1 MKKIIPILVIILF
14 ISCGKKIH
22 NQVINNN
29 SYSTVGNNDIRKIK
43 ISGVVSDES
52 KLPLP
57 GANISIKGTTLGI
70 QTDVDGNYTI
80 LAKNGDVLIFSFIG
94 LEDKEVLV
102 NDIQII
108 NIKLSCSKINKLS
121 PQIITKK
128 PIIYLYPTQKT
139 DVSIKLDFK
148 GKMETTFP
156 KYESNWDLTAYPE
169 GKIFDKKTNRYYNSL
184 FWDGVSNFPKDHFN
198 YKDGFIVL
206 KKDLTSFLIEKLE
219 FIGLSNPETNDFI
232 QFWLPILEKNE
243 INFIH
248 FWINDDY
255 NGICKS
261 QITPKP
267 DSEIRLFMD
276 FYNLENPI
284 EIQTQKLISIDRKG
298 FTYIEWG
305 GTDVTEK
312 MQNLKTP

>member
-1 MKKIIPILVIILF
+1 MKKLILILVTIVF
-14 ISCGKKIH
+14 ISCGKKTY
-22 NQVINNN
+22 NQVINANC
-29 SYSTVGNNDIRKIK
+29 YSTERNNDIREIK
-43 ISGVVSDES
+43 VSGVVSDETG
-52 KLPLP
+52 PLP
-57 GANISIKGTTLGI
+57 SANISIKGTTLGI
-70 QTDVDGNYTI
+70 QTDADGNYTI
-80 LAKNGDVLIFSFIG
+80 LVKKGDILLFSFIG
-94 LEDKEVLV
+94 FEDKEILI
-102 NDIQII
+102 NDVRLI
-108 NIKLSCSKINKLS
+108 NIKLSCSKINELS
-121 PQIITKK
+121 PVITKK

-148 GKMETTFP
+148 GKIETTFP

-169 GKIFDKKTNRYYNSL
+169 GRIFDKKTNRYYNSL
-184 FWDGVSNFPKDHFN
+184 FWDGVTNFPKDHFN
-198 YKDGFIVL
+198 YEDGFIVS

-219 FIGLSNPETNDFI
+219 FIGLSNSETNDFI
-232 QFWLPILEKNE
+232 QFWLPILQKNDT
-243 INFIH
+243 NFIH

-276 FYNLENPI
+276 FYNLEHFI
-284 EIQTQKLISIDRKG
+284 EIQTQKLISIERKG

-305 GTDVTEK
+305 GTDVSEK

>member
-1 MKKIIPILVIILF
+1 MKKLILILVTILF
-14 ISCGKKIH
+14 ISCGKKIY
-22 NQVINNN
+22 NQSINTN
-29 SYSTVGNNDIRKIK
+29 SYSTVRNNDIREIK
-43 ISGVVSDES
+43 VSGIVSDETG
-52 KLPLP
+52 PLSA
-57 GANISIKGTTLGI
+57 ANVTIKCTTLGT
-70 QTDVDGNYTI
+70 QTDIDGNYTI
-80 LAKNGDVLIFSFIG
+80 MVKKGDVLIFSFIG

-102 NDIQII
+102 NDIQLI
-108 NIKLSCSKINKLS
+108 NIRLSCSKTNNLNA
-121 PQIITKK
+121 PIITKK

-139 DVSIKLDFK
+139 DISIKLDFN
-148 GKMETTFP
+148 GTIETTFP
-156 KYESNWDLTAYPE
+156 KYESNWNVTAYPN

-184 FWDGVSNFPKDHFN
+184 FWDGVSNFPKNHFN
-198 YKDGFIVL
+198 YEDGFIVS

-219 FIGLSNPETNDFI
+219 FIGLSNSETNDFI

-243 INFIH
+243 TNFIH

-261 QITPKP
+261 QIIPKP

-276 FYNLENPI
+276 FYNLENPL
-284 EIQTQKLISIDRKG
+284 EIQTQKIVPIDRKG

-312 MQNLKTP
+312 MQNLKNP